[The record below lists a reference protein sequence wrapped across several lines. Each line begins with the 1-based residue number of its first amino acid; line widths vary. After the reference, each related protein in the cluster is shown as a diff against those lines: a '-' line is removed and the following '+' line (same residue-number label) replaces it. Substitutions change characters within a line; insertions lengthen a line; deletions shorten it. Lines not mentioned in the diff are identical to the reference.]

1 MTEDR
6 VRQVRAVHAH
16 LNAPD
21 DTRADL
27 TGLQTADGRVPLPPA
42 ATTLETRLTDAL
54 WRRRS
59 SYSFDRRPLDLT
71 DLSTLLRLAAGPQR
85 RVRLSNGT
93 EHVAGMAPSAGGL
106 PSIDLYAVVRAG
118 HPIPAGVHRYD
129 PMAQDLQT
137 VRTGDPDRALRSTL
151 VQPEFA
157 DRAPVVLALAA
168 RLDATLGKYPIR
180 HYRTL
185 HVDAGILAQNLYL
198 TVTALDLACCAVAG
212 FRDQALNEVLRLSD
226 HAFGLLLFPV
236 GHRSPGGR
244 AAAQSAQ
251 VPMTST
257 V

>member
-16 LNAPD
+16 LNASDDARPD
-21 DTRADL
+21 LA
-27 TGLQTADGRVPLPPA
+27 GLQAADGRVPLPPP
-42 ATTLETRLTDAL
+42 ATALDTRLTDAL

-85 RVRLSNGT
+85 QVRLPDGA
-93 EHVAGMAPSAGGL
+93 EHVVGMAPSAGGL

-118 HPIPAGVHRYD
+118 HLVPAGVHRYD
-129 PMAQDLQT
+129 PTAQDLQT
-137 VRTGDPDRALRSTL
+137 VRTGDPDRALRSAL
-151 VQPEFA
+151 VQSEFA

-168 RLDATLGKYPIR
+168 RLDATLGKYPVR

-185 HVDAGILAQNLYL
+185 HVDAGIVAQNLYL
-198 TVTALDLACCAVAG
+198 TATALDLACCAVAG
-212 FRDQALNEVLRLSD
+212 FHDRALNEVLRLPG
-226 HAFGLLLFPV
+226 HALGLLLFPV
-236 GHRSPGGR
+236 GHRPPGQR
-244 AAAQSAQ
+244 PAAQSAQ
-251 VPMTST
+251 VPSTST